1 MNGARWHDLRLRVLS
16 AVVLAPIGL
25 ACLVLGGPAWI
36 VLLALCSFGIG
47 LEWAGM
53 CGQRPLALALGAA
66 PVAAIGVL
74 AAGFPGLAVL
84 LLAPWA
90 LALGWLARGTRFP
103 PRRWP
108 GLAPG
113 ALVPPSL
120 TPVELA
126 LGVVYVGPAALALA
140 WLRAD
145 AQVGLANLLFL
156 LLVVWANDIG
166 AYAAGR
172 LIGGPKLA
180 PMISPGKTWSGT
192 LGGLVAGMATGVAV
206 AVVSDEG
213 SAVPAAIVAL
223 LIGTAGQLG
232 DLLESA
238 VKRWTGVKD
247 SGRLIPGHGGLA
259 DRLDAVLAAAL
270 VAALIVWWLGRG
282 VVLWM

>member
-1 MNGARWHDLRLRVLS
+1 MTSTRWHDLRLRVLS
-16 AVVLAPIGL
+16 ALVLAPIGL

-53 CGQRPLALALGAA
+53 WGQKPGTRLALALGAA
-66 PVAAIGVL
+66 PVAALGVL
-74 AAGFPGLAVL
+74 AAGFPGPAL
-84 LLAPWA
+84 LLLVPWV
-90 LALGWLARGTRFP
+90 LALIVLARATRFP
-103 PRRWP
+103 PCRWP
-108 GLAPG
+108 GMAAADLG
-113 ALVPPSL
+113 
-120 TPVELA
+120 PVGLA

-145 AQVGLANLLFL
+145 LRVGLANLLFL

-172 LIGGPKLA
+172 LLGGPKLA

-192 LGGLVAGMATGVAV
+192 LGGLVAGMATGVGV
-206 AVVSDEG
+206 AMVSDAG
-213 SAVPAAIVAL
+213 SAVAAAVVAL
-223 LIGTAGQLG
+223 LIGAAGQVG
-232 DLLESA
+232 DLLESG

-270 VAALIVWWLGRG
+270 VAALIVWWRGRG